1 MTDDT
6 VNIEIDGQPCQ
17 ARRGQ
22 MIIEATDAMDAY
34 VPRFCYHEKLS
45 VAANCRMCLVEV
57 ENVPKPLPACATPV
71 TEGMKIRTRSP
82 LAVSAQKATMEFLLI
97 NHPLDCPI
105 CDQGGECEL
114 QDIAMGY
121 GSDVSRYTERKRVVR
136 DKDLGPLVSTDMTRC
151 IHCTRCVRFG
161 QEIAGIQELGTI
173 GRGDRTEI
181 GTYIEHSVG
190 HELSGNI
197 IDLCPVGALNSKPF
211 RYRARSW
218 EMTQHETVAPHDC
231 VGSNLY
237 AHVRRG
243 SLMRVV
249 PRPNEAVNE
258 TWISDRDRFSYEGV
272 YAEDRLLAPMV
283 REGGG
288 WREADWQTALE
299 KAADGIRRV
308 VETDGPDAL
317 GVLASPSSTVEE
329 HYLASRLA
337 RGLGSNNVDHRLRRR
352 DFSDQEADPFF
363 PGLGMSLEALGRA
376 DAILI
381 VGSDVRL
388 EAPMLAHRIRQASIN
403 GGRVGVVGTRALEL
417 LFPVVAQAVAGT
429 GDLVSSLAAV
439 IAAGRP
445 DAPVPATLRQIV
457 AEARPAAEHEALA
470 GMLSSGDTG
479 AILLGL
485 EAGRDPRASVL
496 RALAAV
502 LAETTG
508 ATLGFVT
515 EGANSAGAAL
525 AGALPH
531 RGLGGEPLETA
542 GRTAAGMLSETLP
555 AYLLLGIEPEHD
567 TAAGDGAL
575 ETLGDADFVVSLTS
589 YVTDAMREYAHVLLP
604 IGTFAETAGTY
615 VNCEGR
621 WQSFQGVASPLGQS
635 RPAWKVLRV
644 LGNLFGLD
652 GFDAADAMQV
662 RDRVLSVTGQP
673 ASDNEPRG
681 SAEPAVS
688 APGDGPATD
697 DGLGDAI
704 LRRAPALR
712 AAVHSRGEEGSPA

>member
-1 MTDDT
+1 
-6 VNIEIDGQPCQ
+6 
-17 ARRGQ
+17 
-22 MIIEATDAMDAY
+22 
-34 VPRFCYHEKLS
+34 
-45 VAANCRMCLVEV
+45 
-57 ENVPKPLPACATPV
+57 VPKPLPACATPV

-181 GTYIEHSVG
+181 GTYIERSVG

-249 PRPNEAVNE
+249 PRPNDAINE

-272 YAEDRLLAPMV
+272 YAEDRLVAPMV
-283 REGGG
+283 RESGE
-288 WREADWQTALE
+288 WRETDWQTALE
-299 KAADGIRRV
+299 KAADGIRRA
-308 VETDGPDAL
+308 VETGGPDAL
-317 GVLASPSSTVEE
+317 GVLSSPSATVEE

-337 RGLGSNNVDHRLRRR
+337 RVLGSNNVDHRLRRT
-352 DFSDQEADPFF
+352 DFSDQEADPVF
-363 PGLGMSLEALGRA
+363 PGLGMSIAALGRA
-376 DAILI
+376 DSILI
-381 VGSDVRL
+381 VGSDIRR
-388 EAPMLAHRIRQASIN
+388 EAPMLAHRIRQASMS
-403 GGRVGVVGTRALEL
+403 GGRVGVVGTRSLEL
-417 LFPVVAQAVAGT
+417 LFPVVAQAVADS
-429 GDLVSSLAAV
+429 GDLVNSLAAV
-439 IAAGRP
+439 VAAGGS
-445 DAPVPATLRQIV
+445 DISVPATLRQIV
-457 AEARPAAEHEALA
+457 AEARPAAEHRALVE
-470 GMLSSGDTG
+470 MLAADGT
-479 AILLGL
+479 AVILLGL
-485 EAGRDPRASVL
+485 EAGRDPRGSVL
-496 RALAAV
+496 RALAAS
-502 LAETTG
+502 LADTTG

-531 RGLGGEPLETA
+531 RGLCGEPLETA
-542 GRTAAGMLSETLP
+542 GRTAAGMLSEPLS

-567 TAAGDGAL
+567 TAAGGRAL
-575 ETLGDADFVVSLTS
+575 RTLGEADFVVSLSS

-621 WQSFQGVASPLGQS
+621 WQSFQGVARPLGQS

-644 LGNLFGLD
+644 LGNLLGLD
-652 GFDAADAMQV
+652 GFDAVDAMQV
-662 RDRVLSVTGQP
+662 RDHVLSVTGQP

-688 APGDGPATD
+688 TPGDRPVAD
-697 DGLGDAI
+697 DGLGDPI

-712 AAVHSRGEEGSPA
+712 AAIDSRGEEGSPA